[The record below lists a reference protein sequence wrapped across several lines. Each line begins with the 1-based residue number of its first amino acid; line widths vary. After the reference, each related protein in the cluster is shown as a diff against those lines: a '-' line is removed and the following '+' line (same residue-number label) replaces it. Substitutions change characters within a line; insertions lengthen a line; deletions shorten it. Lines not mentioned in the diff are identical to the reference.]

1 MPLDSDW
8 FDAGQEAGNSVK
20 AFVRQWYLKKYVH
33 VDDDDCYGLYKA
45 VSRRRLR
52 DRHKRKRKTKR
63 LVAQEIK
70 DTVVNENGILVVD

>member
-1 MPLDSDW
+1 M
-8 FDAGQEAGNSVK
+8 K
-20 AFVRQWYLKKYVH
+20 AFVGQWYLKKYGQ

-70 DTVVNENGILVVD
+70 DTVVDENGILVVD